1 MTFNFDKNERKDF
14 PVSFSVLNT
23 NPYYKAYNIESYAI
37 KGIDKDLV
45 DPTGW
50 QKAWRW
56 IKINGKYI
64 LVGAAGFAVGAV
76 ASGN

>member
-1 MTFNFDKNERKDF
+1 
-14 PVSFSVLNT
+14 L
-23 NPYYKAYNIESYAI
+23 
-37 KGIDKDLV
+37 DKDV
-45 DPTGW
+45 INPTGW